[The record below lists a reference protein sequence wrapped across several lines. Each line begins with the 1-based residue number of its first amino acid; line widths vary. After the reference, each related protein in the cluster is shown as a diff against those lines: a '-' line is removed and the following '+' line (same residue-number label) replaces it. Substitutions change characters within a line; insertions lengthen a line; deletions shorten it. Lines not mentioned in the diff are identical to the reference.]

1 MNRFGNFLKPLTWMM
16 AILLAAFVAGCGGG
30 GGDGGGGAAPPAAAA
45 KPIGDI
51 AGVWTIT
58 ETVMTASAPACEP
71 PANPVAVYKVTV
83 TQPGSGND
91 LTVLD
96 ADNPS
101 APTAAFP
108 GTLKGDQLTW
118 SGSFP
123 ERGGVTTWTAVNGTV
138 ALDCNSASGTYN
150 WSYVQDAP
158 ATFTCTGSTTYTATA
173 DTADGCTLPPASAS

>member
-30 GGDGGGGAAPPAAAA
+30 GGDGGSAAPAPAA
-45 KPIGDI
+45 PIGDI
-51 AGVWTIT
+51 AGVWTII
-58 ETVMTASAPACEP
+58 ETGMVSSDPACEP
-71 PANPVAVYKVTV
+71 PANPTVSYQVTV

-96 ADNPS
+96 ATNPEPTGTS
-101 APTAAFP
+101 ATFP

-118 SGSFP
+118 TGSFP
-123 ERGGVTTWTAVNGTV
+123 ERGGVTTWTSVLTTV
-138 ALDCNSASGTYN
+138 APGCNSAAGTYN

-158 ATFTCTGSTTYTATA
+158 GTITCTGSTTFTGTA
-173 DTADGCTLPPASAS
+173 DIADGCAPPASAS